1 MLRRTSFLVAGGALL
16 PTLISAAQAQTAAS
30 SSAAMSPNDIH
41 MMAITASAF
50 SLNGSRMAERKASAA
65 PVRLFGQLEAEEQ
78 EAAMAAMRLAGVSIP
93 AQVPMPAD
101 KMRMSQELEAASGAE
116 FDRAYLRAQKMGHEE
131 LLAIHQRIA
140 QGGSSP
146 AEKIIGTLS
155 VPAIKTHLAMIDM
168 IMQAR

>member
-1 MLRRTSFLVAGGALL
+1 
-16 PTLISAAQAQTAAS
+16 
-30 SSAAMSPNDIH
+30 
-41 MMAITASAF
+41 
-50 SLNGSRMAERKASAA
+50 
-65 PVRLFGQLEAEEQ
+65 
-78 EAAMAAMRLAGVSIP
+78 MAAMRLAGVSIP

-116 FDRAYLRAQKMGHEE
+116 FDRAYLRTQKMGHEE

-146 AEKIIGTLS
+146 AEKIIGTLA